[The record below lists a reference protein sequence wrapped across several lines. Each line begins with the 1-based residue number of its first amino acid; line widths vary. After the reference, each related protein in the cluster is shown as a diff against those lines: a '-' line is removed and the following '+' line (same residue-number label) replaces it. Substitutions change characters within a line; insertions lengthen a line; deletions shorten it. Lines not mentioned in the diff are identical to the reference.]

1 MPNKRLTNYSTI
13 LKKYV
18 RDFSNASVIDEMT
31 QMVGKIEDIEEELH
45 IDAIAFLNLLKKEK
59 KDGNTSKS

>member
-31 QMVGKIEDIEEELH
+31 QKVGKIEDIEEELH